1 MNADSM
7 AGLRRVAGRQTV
19 RLTHY
24 GRKTGKPYE
33 VTIWFVV
40 SGEKVYLSTANVGR
54 QWVRNVQQ
62 TPRVQLKIAG
72 EVFEGQARFLS
83 DPADRKRV
91 MRLVGKKYWPFLP
104 LFAIWRLLQALGLAR
119 DATGAFEVSLA

>member
-1 MNADSM
+1 MNSDLLAR
-7 AGLRRVAGRQTV
+7 LQRVAGRQTV

-24 GRKTGKPYE
+24 GRKTGKPHE

-40 SGEKVYLSTANVGR
+40 SGDKIYLSTANIGR

-62 TPRVQLKIAG
+62 TPRVELNIAG
-72 EVFEGQARFLS
+72 ELFGGEARFLS
-83 DPADRKRV
+83 DPTERKRV

-104 LFAIWRLLQALGLAR
+104 VFAVWGLLRVLGLSR
-119 DATGAFEVSLA
+119 DNTGAFEVSAA